1 MFMYVYYTFVVVTV
15 VRVETRIMCMNV
27 YAYVCFYICMYELCR
42 YIYIYIYIYIH
53 TYTHTHY
60 TLVLVLSDPL
70 CSHPGNLK
78 DVCVCITYC
87 RIVAL
92 CMYVLMYACVY
103 TGCNRRNVRYFGR
116 VFLMSNYTDI
126 TQNTYIQI

>member
-1 MFMYVYYTFVVVTV
+1 MSVF
-15 VRVETRIMCMNV
+15 I
-27 YAYVCFYICMYELCR
+27 YVCTNYVG
-42 YIYIYIYIYIH
+42 IYIYIYIYIH